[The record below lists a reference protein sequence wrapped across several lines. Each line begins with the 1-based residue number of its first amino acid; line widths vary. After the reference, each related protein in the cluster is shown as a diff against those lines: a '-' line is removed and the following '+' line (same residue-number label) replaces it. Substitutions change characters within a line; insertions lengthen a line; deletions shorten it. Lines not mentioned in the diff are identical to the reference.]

1 MEITQSN
8 QNRTKIITSDGYA
21 YVKKLNLA
29 GGWES
34 FECERRRNFDR
45 CKGKIKVNGNQFV
58 VTHQHHHA
66 PNPARNDVLKIR
78 SYIKRRAQTTLDGTQ
93 AIVGG
98 ALAGI
103 NSAVA
108 AQLPAVKTLRRSTQ
122 RNRNAANNNAVAP
135 PPWRR
140 GWVKYCE

>member
-1 MEITQSN
+1 MEITYSN
-8 QNRTKIITSDGYA
+8 QNRTKIITSDGFA

-58 VTHQHHHA
+58 VMHAHHHA

-103 NSAVA
+103 NSA
-108 AQLPAVKTLRRSTQ
+108 
-122 RNRNAANNNAVAP
+122 AP
-135 PPWRR
+135 KSKCSVP
-140 GWVKYCE
+140 VIS